1 MDVTQARKGTKLKI
15 DGAPWMVVEYQFVK
29 PGKGNAITK
38 LKMKNLKTGQVV
50 EKTYKSGEQVEKA
63 DFNQTA
69 ATFSYKQ
76 GDIFYFLDQESYEM
90 VGISEEIVGEAAMFI
105 KDDMECKILLYEGNP
120 TAVEIPTFVAL
131 KITYT
136 EPGVKGDT
144 VSGATKVA
152 QLETGAKVQVPLFIN
167 QGEVIKVDTR
177 TCSYVERV
185 SR

>member
-1 MDVTQARKGTKLKI
+1 MDVTQARKGSKLKI
-15 DGAPWMVVEYQFVK
+15 DNSPWMVVEYQFVK

-38 LKMKNLKTGQVV
+38 LKLKNLQTGQVI

-63 DFNQTA
+63 DFQQSP
-69 ATFSYKQ
+69 ATYSYKQ
-76 GDIFYFLDQESYEM
+76 GEIYYFLDQETYEM
-90 VGISEEIVGEAAMFI
+90 VGIPAEVVGDAAQFL

-120 TAVEIPTFVAL
+120 TAVETPTFVEL

-136 EPGVKGDT
+136 EPGIKGDT
-144 VSGATKVA
+144 VSGSTKVA
-152 QLETGAKVQVPLFIN
+152 QLETGARVMVPLFIN
-167 QGEVIKVDTR
+167 QGESIKVDTR